1 MDWSKAKTILIVTFL
16 LLDLFLGYQVIHSYN
31 RDRAGMPQG
40 ELIPSSMDELLQ
52 SRSIKLTANIPSGTP
67 DMYYIHVRFTGF
79 AGHIEK
85 LTGQPETAS
94 RGNGV
99 FVTFDGPLPVPN
111 PENRADLLKF
121 MEPYIAFSR
130 DYAYD
135 TWASTKHTAHY
146 VQMYQRYP
154 LFSVPLDVR
163 MKGSRVFGYSQK
175 HVQIISQGNGR
186 RMIPALAAV
195 RTLIDNGYI
204 RYGETI
210 SDISIGYYGH
220 MYDAD
225 IQVLA
230 PVWRIIHTGG
240 TQYVNGITGAIEQM
254 PALEKK

>member
-16 LLDLFLGYQVIHSYN
+16 LLDLFLGYQVMYSYN

-52 SRSIKLTANIPSGTP
+52 SRQIKLAVSIPSGTP
-67 DMYYIHVRFTGF
+67 EMYYLHVRFTGF
-79 AGHIEK
+79 TGHVEK
-85 LTGQPETAS
+85 LIGQPETGS
-94 RGNGV
+94 RGSGV
-99 FVTFDGPLPVPN
+99 IVAFDGPLSVPN
-111 PENRADLLKF
+111 PENRSDLLKF

-130 DYAYD
+130 DYIYD
-135 TWASTKHTAHY
+135 TRASSKTMAHY

-154 LFSVPLDVR
+154 LFSVPLDIQV
-163 MKGSRVFGYSQK
+163 KGSQVFGYSQT

-186 RMIPALAAV
+186 RVIPALAAV

-204 RYGETI
+204 RYGEEI
-210 SDISIGYYGH
+210 SDISLGYYGH

-230 PVWRIIHTGG
+230 PVWRIMHTNG
-240 TQYVNGITGAIEQM
+240 TQYVNGITGAVEQM
-254 PALEKK
+254 PPLEKK